1 MKDLISV
8 IVPVYKVEKYLRECI
23 DSIINQTYTNLEI
36 ILVDDGSLDN
46 CPQIC
51 DEYAVKD
58 SRIKVLHLQNGGV
71 SRARNKG
78 LDTAT
83 GEYITFV
90 DSDDYIDKRYV
101 EKLYASSTNNIA
113 DLTFCKIEQFC
124 DSKRNKM
131 TEYALNELNDCKD
144 CYNEFLNH
152 IFTLTDFKE
161 NLIMCSACRILYKSK
176 IINDNKLRFDE
187 QIIFTED
194 RLFLLD
200 CLKYCT
206 KCSVVDEY
214 LYYYRQ
220 VAESVT
226 HKYIDNFYEIQMSI
240 YEKTKKYIADTKI
253 LKILN
258 FDTIECL
265 FYYEIFN
272 KKDSFPKNK
281 INKIYKIMPYKDFN
295 LRVYLLTV
303 KERKKRY
310 LSLLLFAKLR
320 MIRLLWL
327 FFKFKK

>member
-1 MKDLISV
+1 
-8 IVPVYKVEKYLRECI
+8 
-23 DSIINQTYTNLEI
+23 
-36 ILVDDGSLDN
+36 
-46 CPQIC
+46 
-51 DEYAVKD
+51 
-58 SRIKVLHLQNGGV
+58 
-71 SRARNKG
+71 
-78 LDTAT
+78 
-83 GEYITFV
+83 
-90 DSDDYIDKRYV
+90 
-101 EKLYASSTNNIA
+101 
-113 DLTFCKIEQFC
+113 
-124 DSKRNKM
+124 
-131 TEYALNELNDCKD
+131 
-144 CYNEFLNH
+144 
-152 IFTLTDFKE
+152 
-161 NLIMCSACRILYKSK
+161 
-176 IINDNKLRFDE
+176 
-187 QIIFTED
+187 
-194 RLFLLD
+194 
-200 CLKYCT
+200 
-206 KCSVVDEY
+206 
-214 LYYYRQ
+214 YRQ